1 MAAISVQQRAYG
13 ISYFMTTQLIAL
25 IGWIIVQSLFSLSP
39 FGQTIPFPIMMIVE
53 TIWWIATL
61 VIMYVL
67 FRRIYN
73 NFVKAVSDLED
84 ANNRLRSATNRF
96 LLEKRNQ
103 GEQDGEAP
111 QADK

>member
-1 MAAISVQQRAYG
+1 MAAISVEQRAYG

-25 IGWIIVQSLFSLSP
+25 IGWI
-39 FGQTIPFPIMMIVE
+39 
-53 TIWWIATL
+53 
-61 VIMYVL
+61 MYWL

-73 NFVKAVSDLED
+73 KFVQAVADLEA

-103 GEQDGEAP
+103 GEQGEETS
-111 QADK
+111 QEDK

>member
-39 FGQTIPFPIMMIVE
+39 IGQTIPFPIMMVVE

-61 VIMYVL
+61 VIMYWL

-96 LLEKRNQ
+96 LSEKRNQ
-103 GEQDGEAP
+103 GEPGGENP
-111 QADK
+111 QTD

>member
-1 MAAISVQQRAYG
+1 MAAISVEQRAYG

-39 FGQTIPFPIMMIVE
+39 FGQTIPFPIMMTVE

-61 VIMYVL
+61 VIMYWL

-73 NFVKAVSDLED
+73 KFVQAVADLEA

-103 GEQDGEAP
+103 GEQGEEAS
-111 QADK
+111 QEDK